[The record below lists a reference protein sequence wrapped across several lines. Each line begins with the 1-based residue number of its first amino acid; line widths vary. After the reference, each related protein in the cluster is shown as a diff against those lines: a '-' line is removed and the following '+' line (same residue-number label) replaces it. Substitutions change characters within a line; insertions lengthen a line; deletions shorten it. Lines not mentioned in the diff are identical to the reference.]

1 MRLILLRFPLLA
13 LVSVLGWSADAAA
26 QSPTITVQDVP
37 CLLVLENGVIEANVQ
52 NNVPETTARLYF
64 RRLHEAVEDF
74 YWVEMRPR
82 GDGRYWGVL
91 PKAEDEVLER
101 REVRELEEEVRERWA
116 NWWREKERLD
126 NRNPNLELDQALIDE
141 RASIGRRARRDWM
154 ADFDDA
160 RLEEW
165 LDGLEYE
172 PAEYFAALHD
182 AFGNEISRS
191 PVRVTRVTDRCD
203 TNLSAAEAGLAENLT
218 IGETAP
224 WQEGEEVFHWMCD
237 GVVSRVDAS
246 GVFRGDSICRACL
259 VAWWQKETFLTP
271 LVAGAGTNGVIALEP
286 EEPASPVRP

>member
-1 MRLILLRFPLLA
+1 MRFTSASLMILA
-13 LVSVLGWSADAAA
+13 LTGAASPA
-26 QSPTITVQDVP
+26 LSQSPSISVQELP
-37 CLLVLENGVIEANVQ
+37 CLLVLENGVVEANVTD
-52 NNVPETTARLYF
+52 NVPETTARLYF

-82 GDGRYWGVL
+82 GNGRYWGVL

-101 REVRELEEEVRERWA
+101 RELREIEEEIRERWA
-116 NWWREKERLD
+116 SWWREKERLA

-141 RASIGRRARRDWM
+141 RASIGRTVGRDWM
-154 ADFDDA
+154 ADFDDQS
-160 RLEEW
+160 LEEW
-165 LDGLEYE
+165 LSGLQYE
-172 PAEYFAALHD
+172 PAEYFAALYD
-182 AFGNEISRS
+182 GFGEEISRS

-203 TNLSAAEAGLAENLT
+203 TNLSASQAGLAENLT
-218 IGETAP
+218 VGETAP

-237 GVVSRVDAS
+237 GVVSRVDSS

-271 LVAGAGTNGVIALEP
+271 LVAGAGTTGVLAIEP